1 MSTIEIAK
9 LDLLYV
15 GIVIATGLLGGALAR
30 KLKVPDIVLFLLIG
44 IALGPAVLGW
54 LDVSADSTMN
64 QMILAVGACYLLFE
78 GGATLRFKVLKEI
91 WISLLLLATVG
102 VLLTTVLTAVFGFWL
117 GLPLSIALLVGAV
130 TASTD
135 PATLVPIFKQV
146 PIRDRVSQ
154 TVMSE
159 SALNDAVGAIAT
171 FSVAAYVL
179 GGAGSF
185 SLTQSLMD
193 LFWEAGM
200 GLLLGAVIGYI
211 AVLLIAHRR
220 VGIFTDTSPFIVIL
234 AVISVYLIADAIHA
248 SGFMA
253 VFVTGVMIGN
263 KESFNLPM
271 SDQDFE
277 YLEDYMGNTAL
288 LMRMFIFILLGS
300 QVDFHL
306 LKEYLW
312 VGSILLMFFM
322 FVARPL
328 CVFLCAGPDRRA
340 KWTFNEL
347 LFMCWTRETGV
358 IPAALVGIL
367 MGMKVPGMDVV
378 GAITFIFILGTI
390 LIQATTTP
398 FVAGKLGLLKSQEKT
413 AQNGDAS
420 VATPAVDGALPKAGG
435 ADSPR

>member
-1 MSTIEIAK
+1 MSSIEIAK
-9 LDLLYV
+9 LDLMYV
-15 GIVIATGLLGGALAR
+15 GLIIASGLLGGALAR
-30 KLKVPDIVLFLLIG
+30 KLRIPDIVLFLLIG
-44 IALGPAVLGW
+44 ILVGPAVFSW
-54 LDVSADSTMN
+54 LNVSADSTMN
-64 QMILAVGACYLLFE
+64 QLILAVGACYLLFE
-78 GGATLRFKVLKEI
+78 GGCTLRFKVLKEV

-102 VLLTTVLTAVFGFWL
+102 VLMTTFVTALFGLWV
-117 GLPLSIALLVGAV
+117 GLPIAVALMVGAV

-146 PIRDRVSQ
+146 PIRDRLSQ

-159 SALNDAVGAIAT
+159 SAMNDAVGAIAT
-171 FSVAAYVL
+171 FAVAAYIM
-179 GGAGSF
+179 GGDETF
-185 SLTQSLMD
+185 SISASMHSL
-193 LFWEAGM
+193 LWEAGM
-200 GLLLGAVIGYI
+200 GLLLGAVIGYL
-211 AVLLIAHRR
+211 AVLSIAHRR

-234 AVISVYLIADAIHA
+234 GVITVYLTASAIHA
-248 SGFMA
+248 SGYMA
-253 VFVTGVMIGN
+253 VFMMGVMIGN

-271 SDQDFE
+271 SHKDFE

-312 VGSILLMFFM
+312 QGLAMLVLFM

-328 CVFLCAGPDRRA
+328 CVLVCAAPDRRA
-340 KWTFNEL
+340 KWTTQEL

-398 FVAGKLGLLKSQEKT
+398 WVAGKLGLLKSQEHDEILFK
-413 AQNGDAS
+413 N
-420 VATPAVDGALPKAGG
+420 LKK
-435 ADSPR
+435 